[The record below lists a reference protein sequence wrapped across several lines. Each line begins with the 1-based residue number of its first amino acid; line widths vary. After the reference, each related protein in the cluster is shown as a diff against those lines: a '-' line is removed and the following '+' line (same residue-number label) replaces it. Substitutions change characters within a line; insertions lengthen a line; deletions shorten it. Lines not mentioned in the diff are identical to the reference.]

1 MVRNGWLVVGIVSVG
16 LVAACKKDDPATG
29 TSAGDTTKKVDPAQ
43 HAEQPAPGPTAKIKS
58 SANVSDLALLPVDA
72 ELVMGVN
79 FSQVQQSALWK
90 QFVEPMLLKGDAAVK
105 LGELKARCGFDP
117 MTAVK
122 SLSVGVR
129 GLGTPT
135 VDGVAV
141 VHGVEKAQLVACL
154 DKVKADATNLEITQD
169 GDVTSVKGKNGKT
182 IAFSFINDTTALV
195 LIGAGATPAGVKQAA
210 AGTSA
215 LQSSQ
220 AFVEMYNK
228 INTQDSVWLLM
239 NGKAKV
245 FEKVAS
251 LMKPQAVYG
260 SINVSDGLTVDL
272 RVRVDSPDQA
282 TQLAQGAK
290 QQASAA
296 ASMFP
301 IDKLDINS
309 DGSDIKVS
317 VAVSAAKLEGLITQI
332 SGMVRGKMGGMA
344 GMGGM
349 GSP

>member
-1 MVRNGWLVVGIVSVG
+1 MVRIRGWLVAGVLSVG
-16 LVAACKKDDPATG
+16 LVAACKKDEPAAG
-29 TSAGDTTKKVDPAQ
+29 TSAGDTAKKVDPTQ
-43 HAEQPAPGPTAKIKS
+43 VEQPSPGPTAKIKS

-79 FSQVQQSALWK
+79 FAQVQQSALWK
-90 QFVEPMLLKGDAAVK
+90 QFVEPMLLKGDVAAK
-105 LGELKARCGFDP
+105 LGELEAKCGFDP

-129 GLGTPT
+129 GLGTAT
-135 VDGVAV
+135 LDGVAV
-141 VHGVEKAQLVACL
+141 VHGIEKAQLVTCL
-154 DKVKADATNLEITQD
+154 DKVKADTTNLEITQD

-195 LIGAGATPAGVKQAA
+195 LIGASATPAGVKQAA

-215 LQSSQ
+215 LQTSQ

-309 DGSDIKVS
+309 DGSDIKVA

-332 SGMVRGKMGGMA
+332 SGMVRGRMGGMG